1 LKVKV
6 IGKDK
11 MTKLSR
17 RNFLKTSAVGAI
29 VSASDQSFAANMME
43 VRKIA
48 PPNLDGAYL
57 GQQILCYRPM
67 RHGSPNMS
75 VVQIGKKLVAHNYGH
90 GGSGWTLAPGSA
102 NYVNSLMINS
112 QNARELSNK
121 STPIAII
128 GAGVIGLMS
137 AYDLNKRGYTN
148 IRIYADKLDSL
159 TSHNAAGLLAPVSMD
174 NAPDVQA
181 IIDQICIDA
190 YRFYDAIAKNKNADF
205 KDGALIVPS
214 YFDNRED
221 SGLEPYVGKVMQPAK
236 DVIVD
241 FGNGTTRKM
250 VVYDDGIYMDT
261 EEMMLDL
268 TQYMKN
274 HDIKIVKKKIN
285 SFAELNQKFIVNCS
299 GLGSR
304 QLANDAELV
313 SVQGHLIM
321 LKDQVVKNMN
331 YMILIYSEEGK
342 TEANQKVKR
351 SFYYMPKRSANSRS
365 QDIGVLGGT
374 FIENGNPTT
383 PNLKEF
389 DLLVKGAK
397 KFYGVS

>member
-1 LKVKV
+1 
-6 IGKDK
+6 
-11 MTKLSR
+11 MTILSR
-17 RNFLKTSAVGAI
+17 RNFLKTSTAGAI
-29 VSASDQSFAANMME
+29 ASVGDQSVLANTIE
-43 VRKIA
+43 IRKIV
-48 PPNLDGAYL
+48 PPNLNDAYL
-57 GQQILCYRPM
+57 GQRILCYRPM

-75 VVQIGKKLVAHNYGH
+75 VDQIGKKVVAHNYGH
-90 GGSGWTLAPGSA
+90 GGSGWTLGPGSA
-102 NYVNSLMINS
+102 IYVNSLMINS

-137 AYDLNKRGYTN
+137 AYDLNKRGYNN
-148 IRIYADKLDSL
+148 ITIYADRLDSL

-174 NAPDVQA
+174 NAPEAQA
-181 IIDQICIDA
+181 LIDQICFDA

-214 YFDNRED
+214 YFDSREE

-236 DVIVD
+236 DVLVD

-261 EEMMLDL
+261 AELMIDL
-268 TQYMKN
+268 TKYMKAN
-274 HDIKIVKKKIN
+274 NIKVIKKKIN
-285 SFAELNQKFIVNCS
+285 SFAELNQKFIINCT
-299 GLGSR
+299 GLGSK
-304 QLANDAELV
+304 QLANDDELI

-321 LKDQVVKNMN
+321 LKNQVPKNMN
-331 YMILIYSEEGK
+331 YMILIYLDEGK
-342 TEANQKVKR
+342 TESNQKVKR
-351 SFYYMPKRSANSRS
+351 SFYLFPKQLANSKP

-389 DLLVKGAK
+389 DLLLGGAK
-397 KFYGVS
+397 KFYGLS

>member
-1 LKVKV
+1 
-6 IGKDK
+6 
-11 MTKLSR
+11 
-17 RNFLKTSAVGAI
+17 
-29 VSASDQSFAANMME
+29 
-43 VRKIA
+43 
-48 PPNLDGAYL
+48 
-57 GQQILCYRPM
+57 
-67 RHGSPNMS
+67 
-75 VVQIGKKLVAHNYGH
+75 
-90 GGSGWTLAPGSA
+90 
-102 NYVNSLMINS
+102 
-112 QNARELSNK
+112 
-121 STPIAII
+121 
-128 GAGVIGLMS
+128 
-137 AYDLNKRGYTN
+137 
-148 IRIYADKLDSL
+148 
-159 TSHNAAGLLAPVSMD
+159 
-174 NAPDVQA
+174 
-181 IIDQICIDA
+181 
-190 YRFYDAIAKNKNADF
+190 
-205 KDGALIVPS
+205 
-214 YFDNRED
+214 
-221 SGLEPYVGKVMQPAK
+221 MQPAK

-261 EEMMLDL
+261 EEMMIDL
-268 TQYMKN
+268 TSYMKAHN
-274 HDIKIVKKKIN
+274 IQIVKKKIN
-285 SFAELNQKFIVNCS
+285 SFAELDQKFIINCS

-321 LKDQVVKNMN
+321 LKNQVVKNMN
-331 YMILIYSEEGK
+331 YMILIYSDEGK